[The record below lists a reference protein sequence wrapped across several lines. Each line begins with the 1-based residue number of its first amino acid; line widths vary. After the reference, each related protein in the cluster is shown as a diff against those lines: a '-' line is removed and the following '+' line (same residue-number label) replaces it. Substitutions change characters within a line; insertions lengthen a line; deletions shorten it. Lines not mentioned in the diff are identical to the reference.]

1 MFDNYCLRAA
11 RYLGFFAREFGLDV
25 SDAIIASIDEDF
37 VDVAKGVRDAAAIK
51 SSYPSKSGRSV
62 PELPPAEFPSTHSAT
77 DRIRGIRR
85 QRDFQSVIRDTKSLS
100 GEGGVREREG
110 MSGGRVLYLR
120 QPAHAI
126 QAFGAF
132 YGIITELEAS
142 GCPRGT

>member
-100 GEGGVREREG
+100 GEGGDVTAASSCVPLSARSHLDSQLLSFVE
-110 MSGGRVLYLR
+110 RVLM
-120 QPAHAI
+120 
-126 QAFGAF
+126 
-132 YGIITELEAS
+132 GIS
-142 GCPRGT
+142 SVPRS

>member
-1 MFDNYCLRAA
+1 M
-11 RYLGFFAREFGLDV
+11 
-25 SDAIIASIDEDF
+25 
-37 VDVAKGVRDAAAIK
+37 DVAKGVRDAAAIK

-100 GEGGVREREG
+100 GEGGDPLREREG
-110 MSGGRVLYLR
+110 MPGGRVLYLR

-132 YGIITELEAS
+132 YGITELEAS